1 MHAVFDFDS
10 TLADSHKLVIDAV
23 RIIVSAE
30 NKKEYSYEEIN
41 QKFIANSMDLYPQ
54 FGIDMNDPGTRDRL
68 DQHWREIAKTNWKN
82 IEFFNGVQAYL
93 IL

>member
-23 RIIVSAE
+23 RVIVSAE

-54 FGIDMNDPGTRDRL
+54 FGIDMNDPRHKRSPGSALAR
-68 DQHWREIAKTNWKN
+68 NS
-82 IEFFNGVQAYL
+82 
-93 IL
+93 